1 MTPQQLTFCLSLS
14 ANRIKSGNPGYFVA
28 YNPTAQLVL
37 ANFTAVKNIPEQ
49 LTVHLFSGNYKVP
62 NIVEKVKVPSDAIPV
77 GAQSVLILTY
87 VPKTAE

>member
-1 MTPQQLTFCLSLS
+1 M
-14 ANRIKSGNPGYFVA
+14 A
-28 YNPTAQLVL
+28 YNPTDTLVH

-49 LTVHLFSGNYKVP
+49 LTVHLYSSNYKVP
-62 NIVEKVKVPSDAIPV
+62 NIVEKVKVSSNAIPV